1 MHVSKSHGR
10 LELSQLLA
18 CRGPHALAS
27 ERLLADHHYFRT
39 TITSGPPLLP
49 ACCDAR
55 AHTHTHTHTHTPRSG
70 AKAHPGRQDMETCPC
85 ARTSYRQTP
94 FAPSSPLPPLP
105 TQRNRYKA
113 ERNRQKARREYRQCA
128 RVHVQEDTCE
138 HAHGRSMSMLLH
150 HDMSMLLQHE
160 RAGRHM

>member
-1 MHVSKSHGR
+1 
-10 LELSQLLA
+10 
-18 CRGPHALAS
+18 
-27 ERLLADHHYFRT
+27 
-39 TITSGPPLLP
+39 
-49 ACCDAR
+49 
-55 AHTHTHTHTHTPRSG
+55 
-70 AKAHPGRQDMETCPC
+70 METCPC

-138 HAHGRSMSMLLH
+138 HAHGRSMGMLLH